1 MINEILFM
9 NGYGI
14 YVWSSFIFTL
24 SCFGIL
30 YSVVKIQLVKE
41 QKKFEVKLISIE
53 THNVDGSVTKN
64 FELISNY
71 LKDLNYDIYKR
82 IGPTSLYKSNF

>member
-30 YSVVKIQLVKE
+30 YLVVKVQLVKE
-41 QKKFEVKLISIE
+41 QKKFERKFENLASEKVKLAKKQDTFREILVNSSASKI
-53 THNVDGSVTKN
+53 
-64 FELISNY
+64 
-71 LKDLNYDIYKR
+71 
-82 IGPTSLYKSNF
+82 

>member
-9 NGYGI
+9 NGYGL

-30 YSVVKIQLVKE
+30 YLVVKIHLVKE
-41 QKKFEVKLISIE
+41 QKKFESKFNALTNEKVHLAKKQDTFKEILVTS
-53 THNVDGSVTKN
+53 SVSK
-64 FELISNY
+64 I
-71 LKDLNYDIYKR
+71 
-82 IGPTSLYKSNF
+82 

>member
-1 MINEILFM
+1 M

-30 YSVVKIQLVKE
+30 YSVVRLQLLKE
-41 QKKFEVKLISIE
+41 HKKFQIKFNNLASEKVELAKKQDTFREILI
-53 THNVDGSVTKN
+53 
-64 FELISNY
+64 
-71 LKDLNYDIYKR
+71 
-82 IGPTSLYKSNF
+82 TSSASKI

>member
-30 YSVVKIQLVKE
+30 YSVVRLQLLKE
-41 QKKFEVKLISIE
+41 QKKFQIKFNNLSSEKVELAKKQDTFREILI
-53 THNVDGSVTKN
+53 
-64 FELISNY
+64 
-71 LKDLNYDIYKR
+71 
-82 IGPTSLYKSNF
+82 TSSASKI

>member
-30 YSVVKIQLVKE
+30 YSVVRLQLLKE
-41 QKKFEVKLISIE
+41 QKKFQIKFSNLASEKVELAKKQDTFREILI
-53 THNVDGSVTKN
+53 
-64 FELISNY
+64 
-71 LKDLNYDIYKR
+71 
-82 IGPTSLYKSNF
+82 TSSASKI

>member
-24 SCFGIL
+24 SSFGIL
-30 YSVVKIQLVKE
+30 YSVVRLQLLKE
-41 QKKFEVKLISIE
+41 QKKFQIKFNNLASEKVELAKKQDTFREILI
-53 THNVDGSVTKN
+53 
-64 FELISNY
+64 
-71 LKDLNYDIYKR
+71 
-82 IGPTSLYKSNF
+82 TSSASKI